1 MGSIRQSEA
10 CFAES
15 DWIGPS
21 SFELQTPPESE
32 QPSCIDAKSAPA
44 RESPHLHEQNGQAVY
59 MEPSHWMSIMQE
71 IQDIRADLSSQD
83 SLATDDLDITHD
95 VEIQP
100 DINLDV
106 LLSRVL
112 SVTDAI
118 SSLPP
123 QPTCDILLANY
134 FNSRY
139 MVLGMHQVQRHICE
153 SELTVAC
160 RDCTLREVPNRGRS
174 PATPT
179 SNVRILKRII
189 STKTFGKGP
198 KKLPLTGLPF
208 CFQYLAFPAC

>member
-1 MGSIRQSEA
+1 MRQLEG

-15 DWIGPS
+15 DWTGPS
-21 SFELQTPPESE
+21 SLELQTPPESE
-32 QPSCIDAKSAPA
+32 QSSCVDAKSVPA

-83 SLATDDLDITHD
+83 SVATDDLDITHN

-106 LLSRVL
+106 SLSRVL

-118 SSLPP
+118 KRLPP
-123 QPTCDILLANY
+123 QTTCDILLSNY

-139 MVLGMHQVQRHICE
+139 MVLGMNQVQIHIYD
-153 SELTVAC
+153 SELIMAC
-160 RDCTLREVPNRGRS
+160 RDRTLREVPHGGRS
-174 PATPT
+174 SPTP
-179 SNVRILKRII
+179 I
-189 STKTFGKGP
+189 S
-198 KKLPLTGLPF
+198 LM
-208 CFQYLAFPAC
+208 